1 MLRQSQTSLD
11 GIAVKLRELQ
21 LVIWEDI
28 LTDELLY
35 PEISTHDGLGLRKV
49 SINVPILC
57 LPLQYAVNMGMYQS
71 YVSPS
76 SMQ

>member
-1 MLRQSQTSLD
+1 MSPPPVCSKHGYVPIICLPLQY
-11 GIAVKLRELQ
+11 AVNMGNVPILCLPLQ
-21 LVIWEDI
+21 YAVNM
-28 LTDELLY
+28 
-35 PEISTHDGLGLRKV
+35 G
-49 SINVPILC
+49 NVPILC

>member
-1 MLRQSQTSLD
+1 MYQSYVSPQY
-11 GIAVKLRELQ
+11 AVNM
-21 LVIWEDI
+21 
-28 LTDELLY
+28 
-35 PEISTHDGLGLRKV
+35 G
-49 SINVPILC
+49 NVPILC